1 MRIAHSSPDA
11 AAGLP
16 PWAAAIRRQ
25 VGDVRHLLWFR
36 VVTLRRPRAAVV
48 AVLVLVLV
56 GAAAATLPAW
66 LDISDDVL
74 ADLTRAL
81 PAALAAVAAVS
92 VVSAVAGG
100 GGRELLARDPAAIH
114 PIGPLTDH
122 LGALVL
128 APLNAGWLIQ
138 TWALLGLTAVVAG
151 SSRLVGAQAV
161 TLAWVVAA
169 TVLGQ
174 AVAWGVEWVR
184 RGPRG
189 VRLVRV
195 GSVGLLTVLALVGAA
210 PDARGVLVAGPASL
224 TARAI
229 ETGGAVAV
237 VATAVALLV
246 VAVVLGGV
254 GALLAQVA
262 ARRAPRDEGRAESR
276 SYRARRTPSSDLAM
290 MCRLDRASVWRSVP
304 LRRGT
309 YFLAIAP
316 GLVALVGG
324 LEWTTLILLPGLVA
338 SGCVLLFGVNLW
350 CLDGRGMLWRE
361 SLPVAPT
368 TVLLAR
374 TRVLAEVLLGA
385 GLLTVLMGALRA
397 GTPTV
402 AEGLGV
408 VLALLVVVGQAVSA
422 GLRWSA
428 KAPYAVDLRSAR
440 ATPAPPLA
448 MVGYSMRLA
457 LTTTFTGLFFATLA
471 AAGRPGLMAGLA
483 AVLLGVSG
491 VRIARAARRW
501 SDPVR
506 RAAVVA
512 VVAS

>member
-1 MRIAHSSPDA
+1 MRTAHSSPDA
-11 AAGLP
+11 GPVPAG
-16 PWAAAIRRQ
+16 WAAIRRE

-36 VVTLRRPRAAVV
+36 VVTLRRPRAAAV
-48 AVLVLVLV
+48 AVLVLLLV
-56 GAAAATLPAW
+56 GVAAATLPAW
-66 LDISDDVL
+66 LELTDEVT

-81 PAALAAVAAVS
+81 PAALAAVVAVS
-92 VVSAVAGG
+92 VASAVAGG

-138 TWALLGLTAVVAG
+138 TWALVGLTAVVAG
-151 SSRLVGAQAV
+151 PSRLVGAQAV
-161 TLAWVVAA
+161 TLSWVLAA

-189 VRLVRV
+189 VRLVRIV
-195 GSVGLLTVLALVGAA
+195 TGVVLVVLALVGAA
-210 PDARGVLVAGPASL
+210 PDARGLLVGGPATT
-224 TARAI
+224 TAAAI
-229 ETGGAVAV
+229 EEGDAVAV
-237 VATAVALLV
+237 VAAVLVLALAAAAMV
-246 VAVVLGGV
+246 VA
-254 GALLAQVA
+254 GAFLAGLA
-262 ARRAPRDEGRAESR
+262 AQRAPRDEGRAESR
-276 SYRARRTPSSDLAM
+276 AYAARRTPSSDLAM

-309 YFLAIAP
+309 YLLAIAP

-324 LEWTTLILLPGLVA
+324 LEWATLILLPGLVA

-385 GLLTVLMGALRA
+385 GLLTVLMGAIRA
-397 GTPTV
+397 GTPTF
-402 AEGLGV
+402 AEALGV

-448 MVGYSMRLA
+448 MVGYSIRLA
-457 LTTTFTGLFFATLA
+457 LTTTVTGLFFAAMA
-471 AAGRPGLMAGLA
+471 ATDRPGLMAGLA
-483 AVLLGVSG
+483 AALLAISG
-491 VRIARAARRW
+491 TRIALAARRW
-501 SDPVR
+501 SDPFR
-506 RAAVVA
+506 RSAVVA
-512 VVAS
+512 VVAA